1 MHSISKKSFVVRVAC
16 GSNPPAQT
24 SVFKLFQGFIL
35 RGFASIILGLIVVII
50 AVLVA
55 VIGTP
60 IALIFGYWP
69 AFISFL
75 KTPRINPFLQYNLPT
90 FCGKRIWPIF
100 PISLLVLGIALRNVD
115 YIFQPAY
122 VPFGKDVIWLML
134 FCGIIEILFI
144 VLEQFETWRKFLSR
158 IKSWWEEKGCI
169 KLDVVE

>member
-1 MHSISKKSFVVRVAC
+1 MHSISKKSFVVRVAY
-16 GSNPPAQT
+16 GSNPPAKT
-24 SVFKLFQGFIL
+24 SASKLFQGFIL
-35 RGFASIILGLIVVII
+35 RGFASIILVVVLVVI

-60 IALIFGYWP
+60 IALLFGHRP

-75 KTPRINPFLQYNLPT
+75 KTPRINPFLQYDLPT
-90 FCGKRIWPIF
+90 FFGKRAWPIF
-100 PISLLVLGIALRNVD
+100 PISFIVLGIMLRNVD

-122 VPFGKDVIWLML
+122 MSFGKDVICFML
-134 FCGIIEILFI
+134 LCGPAGILFI
-144 VLEQFETWRKFLSR
+144 VLQQFESWRKFLSR